1 MLGQKNKTHIV
12 VGKDLA
18 LLTASQTRA
27 DLAAGKIGVFKN
39 GSVNATVSAL
49 SAGDSFKIVY
59 MNVDGKIIESPV
71 YQYNHLK
78 QKNAVNY
85 VAGTEQKTYVGYNG
99 TAGSITV
106 ANSDVYHIHLTRKDW
121 SATWGEHGNI
131 KLAAAYESDASA
143 TQTEIADALV
153 TNASKTFQT
162 EKRKSGVLVTK
173 VGRINA
179 ATVTASNDFVNA
191 VKIVNNEAKLV
202 GSAQITFTGTSGTA
216 NVTGVGGLTK
226 VATFGDSLADTA
238 ADFVTSH
245 EDAYAAVGITITNPS
260 GAIVLFTPANAY
272 TYFANPVV
280 ANATGDLAG
289 TVNQAFEYATNTDL
303 AVGDYVRIGATST
316 TATALTSNVYKVL
329 AISGNTATL
338 DIPVVE
344 ATASIAAAG
353 GYIEV
358 IPAATA
364 AAANWGLMFQ
374 SEAVKFVPGMFKY
387 QNVTFDVTL
396 SEAFGSTLI
405 TDATAAYKGIGTYKE
420 VAEVEWELRGNRG
433 EGYKVASFPVSL
445 NLNATSGKTY
455 DLIYLHFE
463 DDSTVRFDGK
473 STSFHSMLI
482 ATEDESS
489 YTAHTTL
496 KTVFGIS

>member
-27 DLAAGKIGVFKN
+27 DLVAGKIGVFKN
-39 GSVNATVSAL
+39 GSSTANVLAL

-99 TAGSITV
+99 TTGSIVVT
-106 ANSDVYHIHLTRKDW
+106 NSDVYHIHITRKDW
-121 SATWGEHGNI
+121 SATWGEHASI
-131 KLAAAYESDASA
+131 KLAAAYESDATA
-143 TQTEIADALV
+143 TQFEIIEAL
-153 TNASKTFQT
+153 TANAVRNFAV
-162 EKRKSGVLVTK
+162 EKAKSGTTVTK
-173 VGRINA
+173 VGRICSAAVTVANDFTGD
-179 ATVTASNDFVNA
+179 ATVVQGANTISIAESENNNDA
-191 VKIVNNEAKLV
+191 
-202 GSAQITFTGTSGTA
+202 
-216 NVTGVGGLTK
+216 GVYGAGG
-226 VATFGDSLADTA
+226 A
-238 ADFVTSH
+238 
-245 EDAYAAVGITITNPS
+245 
-260 GAIVLFTPANAY
+260 
-272 TYFANPVV
+272 
-280 ANATGDLAG
+280 
-289 TVNQAFEYATNTDL
+289 DL
-303 AVGDYVRIGATST
+303 AVGDFIRVGAVG
-316 TATALTSNVYKVL
+316 AGTALTSQVYKVVAL
-329 AISGNTATL
+329 GGAKTSSIIAVLDRPVLEASGTY
-338 DIPVVE
+338 
-344 ATASIAAAG
+344 AAATHDL
-353 GYIEV
+353 EV

-364 AAANWGLMFQ
+364 ANAATNWGLSFE
-374 SEAVKFVPGMFKY
+374 SSPVKFVPGLFKY

-396 SEAFGSTLI
+396 SEAFGNTLV
-405 TDATAAYKGIGTYKE
+405 TEATSAYKGIGTYKE

-482 ATEDESS
+482 ATEDESVA
-489 YTAHTTL
+489 TAHTTL